1 MLLGDFFVMS
11 FVGVIA
17 LTIAIDVI
25 GEGMLNVYI

>member
-1 MLLGDFFVMS
+1 MSLGGFFIMS
-11 FVGVIA
+11 FIGVIA